1 MILAHASTGRAA
13 LGPLFLFLVALG
25 GCASQSTTRTSS
37 PPREAPAAA
46 VRYNL
51 AGYSASFKQ
60 GYGDACASP
69 KRRNDQKY
77 KADADYQMGW
87 NDGQSVCKK

>member
-1 MILAHASTGRAA
+1 MMVAHFSTGRAA
-13 LGPLFLFLVALG
+13 LAPLFLFLLALA
-25 GCASQSTTRTSS
+25 GCASQSTRTSS
-37 PPREAPAAA
+37 PPREAPAA